1 MKNDQVH
8 KLASMVVREMLS
20 KETKE
25 DIERYILLYYRPEG
39 VRERHLN
46 ESDDKIPQTGGFAPG
61 IVGAAIAPSFL
72 KSIRSLVAK
81 LDMTFSEKLMWW
93 IKKQGREPVEVYELA
108 GITKE
113 HFSKIRKNSKYHP
126 TKETALAFVMALHL
140 NMEEAIDLLKR
151 AGYALSQ
158 SSQSDIIVA
167 YFLEH
172 GIYKIDTINEA
183 LYSFGCKP
191 LSNWRATK

>member
-1 MKNDQVH
+1 
-8 KLASMVVREMLS
+8 MVVRDMFSE
-20 KETKE
+20 EIRE
-25 DIERYILLYYRPEG
+25 DIERYIILYYRPEG
-39 VRERHLN
+39 AKERRFDKKELGGAHACNVVPLFGACIGANFLN
-46 ESDDKIPQTGGFAPG
+46 
-61 IVGAAIAPSFL
+61 
-72 KSIRSLVAK
+72 SIENLMSK

-158 SSQSDIIVA
+158 SSQSDVIVA